1 MSTDR
6 EDRWDDDD
14 RGYRDDDRRP
24 RADLE
29 AARRRVA
36 TPAMLLIVFG
46 LIAVF
51 VEIGGLIAA
60 FAAPNVMAEQIKKII
75 DSQPP
80 GPQKQQML
88 DDYERDKDSYR
99 LDSPTNIGGTVV
111 GFVLS
116 VLMLVGGIKMKS
128 LSGYGLALTGAICAI
143 IPCVNGCLCCA
154 MPVGIWAVMVL
165 ANPDVKAAFRASAS
179 SY

>member
-1 MSTDR
+1 MPTDR
-6 EDRWDDDD
+6 WGNDNDD
-14 RGYRDDDRRP
+14 RGYRDDDRQP

-51 VEIGGLIAA
+51 VELGSLIAT
-60 FAAPNVMAEQIKKII
+60 FSAPNVLMDQYKKFI
-75 DSQPP
+75 DDLPP
-80 GPQKQQML
+80 GPNKQQL
-88 DDYERDKDSYR
+88 QDEFESDKDDLR
-99 LDSPTNIGGTVV
+99 LDSPTNLGGTIL
-111 GFVLS
+111 GLVLS
-116 VLMLVGGIKMKS
+116 LAMLVGGFKMKS

-143 IPCVNGCLCCA
+143 IPCVNGCLCFA
-154 MPVGIWAVMVL
+154 MPIGIWAVVVL

-179 SY
+179 SS